1 MTEHHPRGG
10 RVRHFAVSAVVNLT
24 LQRQG
29 NGSTD
34 ANAAANQ
41 HGQHE
46 ESHLRR
52 DLLESAIAQSCSE
65 VSLFS
70 SLCGT
75 S

>member
-1 MTEHHPRGG
+1 MPEQHSRGG
-10 RVRHFAVSAVVNLT
+10 RVRRFAVSAEANLT

-29 NGSTD
+29 DLSTD

-52 DLLESAIAQSCSE
+52 DSLESAIAQSCSE